1 MPPLFTCA
9 RGLGSVNGRYDI
21 QVAKEYQGM
30 GLGTRLLKATEE
42 LGKGAAVQK
51 CRLTVFKVGGS
62 SQLMTV
68 AQSQSLFAVC
78 GSHGLRD

>member
-1 MPPLFTCA
+1 
-9 RGLGSVNGRYDI
+9 
-21 QVAKEYQGM
+21 M

-62 SQLMTV
+62 SRLMTV

-78 GSHGLRD
+78 GSHGLRNRSHLSIKVWNRCEYLFGELGIGVL

>member
-1 MPPLFTCA
+1 
-9 RGLGSVNGRYDI
+9 
-21 QVAKEYQGM
+21 M